1 MVGDKIDYS
10 SGFNSAAIKKRTF
23 DEHITDNTT
32 GGEDKVS
39 KSFLEILGNKKP
51 AVLFDELSKYVIGQD
66 RAKMALCV
74 AAANHY
80 KRTFISSQNK
90 EHKNDPKWNRIVLK
104 KANVLLIGPTGS
116 GKTYTVSSLA
126 EILGV
131 PYASV
136 SATSITPAGFAGSDV
151 ENVLRDLIFN
161 AAGISGSAEYQ
172 ERKALQ
178 LREDAKTLRE
188 VTEKAENGII
198 FIDEVDKIR
207 KRVANNSSGRDISG
221 EAVQQALLTMIEG
234 GMVNVNLS
242 GANGMAKY
250 VSIDTSNILF
260 VCGGAF
266 VGIADIIKDRLD
278 AETDDEGEL
287 MRQIKDQDLEKYGF
301 IPEFI
306 GRLPVVATLDKLT
319 ENDFVNIITEPKDS
333 LQSQY
338 SALFAID
345 DAMLEFSKDA
355 LHWIAREAL
364 AKNRG
369 ARGLRTVMENLL
381 MPAMYVTP
389 SISEYKPHVVL
400 ALFGGT
406 SPKVRIE
413 VGTDVV
419 DKVKQTI
426 SELPGSDSFNIEVGG
441 YIAKDFI

>member
-10 SGFNSAAIKKRTF
+10 SGFNSASVKKRTF
-23 DEHITDNTT
+23 DEHIEDNNTSS
-32 GGEDKVS
+32 GEKVA
-39 KSFLEILGNKKP
+39 KSFLEVLGNKKP

-66 RAKMALCV
+66 RAKLALCV

-90 EHKNDPKWNRIVLK
+90 EHKNDPKWNRIILK

-116 GKTYTVSSLA
+116 GKTHMVTSLA

-136 SATSITPAGFAGSDV
+136 SATSITAAGFVGNDV
-151 ENVLRDLIFN
+151 ESVLRDLIFN

-207 KRVANNSSGRDISG
+207 KRAANNTSGRDIGG
-221 EAVQQALLTMIEG
+221 ESVQQALLTMIEG
-234 GMVNVNLS
+234 GIVNVNLS
-242 GANGMAKY
+242 GANGMPKY

-266 VGIADIIKDRLD
+266 VGIADMVRDRLD
-278 AETDDEGEL
+278 KEIDDEGEL
-287 MRQIKDQDLEKYGF
+287 MRHIKDEDLEKFGF

-319 ENDFVNIITEPKDS
+319 ESDFVNIITEPKDS

-345 DAMLEFSKDA
+345 DAVLEFSKDA

-364 AKNRG
+364 AKDRG

-389 SISEYKPHVVL
+389 SVKEYKAHVVL
-400 ALFGGT
+400 ALFGGS

-413 VGTDVV
+413 VGTDNVE
-419 DKVKQTI
+419 KVKQII
-426 SELPGSDSFNIEVGG
+426 SKLPGSDSFGIDVGG